1 MDGFFLHAITQFP
14 KGIECAFAYGS
25 GVFQQANS
33 NPSKENMVD
42 FVLVVKDPAS
52 WHHSNLEKNPSH
64 YSFIRHFGP
73 DFLAHLQCNFGANVY
88 FNPNVDF
95 DGRVIKYGVISM
107 VHFLEDLKDWKTLYI
122 SGRLHKPVLK
132 TAEFDS
138 GNLLLNYNENLCS
151 AVRTSLLMLP
161 EQFEEI
167 DLYLTITSLSYLGDF
182 RMIFGEDKNKVRN
195 IVLPNLD
202 KFRALYRNT
211 LKIMPNL
218 SISGSGCSQDM
229 NPLTR
234 LSSLKSLPSTL
245 KTYLLRYSQAARFDI
260 TDSACRMLVQNS
272 DTCSSLVSKSV
283 GSIVRYSSITQSLK
297 GLLTAGFSKSA
308 SYSLRK
314 VEKMMKSLVK

>member
-1 MDGFFLHAITQFP
+1 MDGFFLHTISQFP

-25 GVFQQANS
+25 GVFQQADN
-33 NPSKENMVD
+33 NPAKENMVD
-42 FVLVVKDPAS
+42 FIFVVNDPAS
-52 WHHSNLEKNPSH
+52 WHHSNLEKHPSH

-73 DFLAHLQCNFGANVY
+73 DFLATLQCNFGANVY

-95 DGRVIKYGVISM
+95 EGRVIKYGVISK

-132 TAEFDS
+132 ITGFDS
-138 GNLLLNYNENLCS
+138 GNILQIYNENLCS
-151 AVRTSLLMLP
+151 AIRTSLLMLP
-161 EQFEEI
+161 EQFQEI
-167 DLYLTITSLSYLGDF
+167 DLYLAIASLSYLGDF

-211 LKIMPNL
+211 LKIMPNI

-229 NPLTR
+229 NPSTR
-234 LSSLKSLPSTL
+234 LLSLKSLPSSL
-245 KTYLLRYSQAARFDI
+245 KANLLRYSQAAQFDI
-260 TDSACRMLVQNS
+260 TDSACKMLVQNN
-272 DTCSSLVSKSV
+272 DRCSSLVSKSV
-283 GSIVRYSSITQSLK
+283 GNIVRYSSITQSLK

-314 VEKMMKSLVK
+314 VQKMMKSLVK